1 MSFQLMALVLLVLFY
16 FLFPVLVIYFDNKD
30 SIINRVGAV
39 VICYGMGLLIGNIG
53 ILPDGIAELQESL
66 YSGCVILAIPLL
78 LFSLDI
84 RKWINVAGKT
94 LLSLV
99 LGLLSVIIMV
109 ITGYFLFRGVIH
121 DIWKVAGVLVGFY
134 SGGAPNAAA
143 ISLAVDM
150 EPEVFILTQTYDLVV
165 GAVTLLFLM
174 TVAQRF
180 FLLFMRPYTSKRQ
193 EDTADTGNSYHDQ
206 YESYRGIF
214 SRRIFIP
221 LLAALGLSVLILGIS
236 AAISQLFFKE
246 LNTALVILGITTLG
260 IAASF
265 IPRIKR
271 IEKSFQG
278 GIYLILVFCLIFAS
292 MADIRMFSLESLPLL
307 AYVLLAVPGALLVHG
322 ILSRIFNVDV
332 DNFLIIS
339 VALSMSPPFVP
350 VVASSLRNRD
360 IILPGMIIGLIGYAV
375 GNYIGVLMGYLIQSF
390 G

>member
-1 MSFQLMALVLLVLFY
+1 M
-16 FLFPVLVIYFDNKD
+16 
-30 SIINRVGAV
+30 
-39 VICYGMGLLIGNIG
+39 
-53 ILPDGIAELQESL
+53 
-66 YSGCVILAIPLL
+66 
-78 LFSLDI
+78 
-84 RKWINVAGKT
+84 AGKT
-94 LLSLV
+94 MLSLV
-99 LGLLSVIIMV
+99 LGIISVIIMV
-109 ITGYFLFRGVIH
+109 FLGYFLFRDVIP

-143 ISLAVDM
+143 INLAVDM

-180 FLLFMRPYTSKRQ
+180 FLLFMRPYKPADL
-193 EDTADTGNSYHDQ
+193 EDTGDTRESYHDK
-206 YESYRGIF
+206 YESYDGIF
-214 SRRIFIP
+214 SRRIFGP
-221 LLAALGLSVLILGIS
+221 LMAALGLSILILGVS
-236 AAISQLFFKE
+236 AGISQLFSKE

-265 IPRIKR
+265 IPRVKR

-292 MADIRMFSLESLPLL
+292 MADVRMFSLESLPLL
-307 AYVLLAVPGALLVHG
+307 AYILLAVPGALLVHG
-322 ILSRIFNVDV
+322 ILSRIFRVDV

-350 VVASSLRNRD
+350 VVASSLRNRE
-360 IILPGMIIGLIGYAV
+360 IILPGLIIGLVGYAV
-375 GNYIGVLMGYLIQSF
+375 GNYIGVLMGYLIQAL

>member
-1 MSFQLMALVLLVLFY
+1 MTAILLVFFY
-16 FLFPVLVIYFDNKD
+16 FLFPALIIHLDKKYTLV
-30 SIINRVGAV
+30 NRIGTV

-53 ILPDGIAELQESL
+53 MLPDGIAEFQETM
-66 YSGCVILAIPLL
+66 YSACIILAIPLL

-84 RKWINVAGKT
+84 WKWISMAGKT
-94 LLSLV
+94 MLSLV
-99 LGLLSVIIMV
+99 LGIVSVIIMV
-109 ITGYFLFRGVIH
+109 ILGFFLFRDVIP

-143 ISLAVDM
+143 ISLALEM

-180 FLLFMRPYTSKRQ
+180 FGLFMRPYKPTDQ
-193 EDTADTGNSYHDQ
+193 EEIVDTRESYHDK
-206 YESYRGIF
+206 YESYDGIF
-214 SRRIFIP
+214 SRRIFLP
-221 LLAALGLSVLILGIS
+221 LLAAIGLSLLILGIS
-236 AAISQLFFKE
+236 AGISQLFFKE
-246 LNTALVILGITTLG
+246 LNTALVVLGITTLG

-265 IPRIKR
+265 VPRVKK

-292 MADIRMFSLESLPLL
+292 MADISMFSLESLPLL
-307 AYVLLAVPGALLVHG
+307 VYILLAVPGALLLHG
-322 ILSRIFNVDV
+322 ILSRIFKVDV

-350 VVASSLRNRD
+350 VVAASLKNRE
-360 IILPGMIIGLIGYAV
+360 IILPGLIIGLIGYAV
-375 GNYIGVLMGYLIQSF
+375 GNYIGILMGKLIQF
-390 G
+390 LG

>member
-1 MSFQLMALVLLVLFY
+1 MTPVLLVLFY
-16 FLFPVLVIYFDNKD
+16 FLFPVL
-30 SIINRVGAV
+30 IIHLDKKYTLVNRIGTV

-53 ILPDGIAELQESL
+53 ILPDGITEFQENI
-66 YSGCVILAIPLL
+66 YSFCVIMAIPLL

-84 RKWINVAGKT
+84 RKWISMAGKT
-94 LLSLV
+94 MLSLV
-99 LGLLSVIIMV
+99 LGIVSVIIMV
-109 ITGYFLFRGVIH
+109 VLGYFLFRDVIP
-121 DIWKVAGVLVGFY
+121 DIWKVSGVLVGFY

-143 ISLAVDM
+143 ISLALDM

-180 FLLFMRPYTSKRQ
+180 FLLFMRPYKPADQ
-193 EDTADTGNSYHDQ
+193 EEVRDTGESYHDK
-206 YESYRGIF
+206 YESYDGIF
-214 SRRIFIP
+214 SRRIFLP
-221 LLAALGLSVLILGIS
+221 LLAAVGLSILILGIS
-236 AAISQLFFKE
+236 AGISQLFFKE

-265 IPRIKR
+265 VPRVKQ

-278 GIYLILVFCLIFAS
+278 GIYLILVFCLVFAS
-292 MADIRMFSLESLPLL
+292 MADISMFSMESMPLL
-307 AYVLLAVPGALLVHG
+307 VYILLAVPGALLLHG
-322 ILSRIFNVDV
+322 ILSRIFKVDV

-350 VVASSLRNRD
+350 VVASSLKNRE
-360 IILPGMIIGLIGYAV
+360 IILPGLIIGLVGYAV
-375 GNYIGVLMGYLIQSF
+375 GNYIGILMGLLIQSF